1 MHTVKHMGGELDES
15 RFRNIMTGSPSRVFT
30 KLSRRVKIIADENKF
45 FKIGVTS
52 DTANRAR
59 QGYKNGILYPI
70 YSSSTPEN
78 PKKIEKSLITYSKA
92 NHSKKNCNKS
102 LGGNGNFRDG
112 TNFVYVIADK
122 SPIRLTEGSTRT
134 RTSTGRKCPKSPAKS
149 HNLGTKRKGID
160 NKRWIVKWGG
170 KAKNGKKFKKWVR
183 C

>member
-1 MHTVKHMGGELDES
+1 MGGELDES
-15 RFRNIMTGSPSRVFT
+15 RFRDIMTGSPSRVLT

-52 DTANRAR
+52 NTAKRAR
-59 QGYKNGILYPI
+59 RGYKNGILYPI

-78 PKKIEKSLITYSKA
+78 PKKIEKSLITYSK
-92 NHSKKNCNKS
+92 NTHSKKNCNKS
-102 LGGNGNFRDG
+102 PGGNGNFRDG

-134 RTSTGRKCPKSPAKS
+134 RTSTGRKCPKSSAKS

-160 NKRWIVKWGG
+160 KKMWIVKWGG